1 MANTTTM
8 DRALYSCLSTAQ
20 RGLPMRPL
28 FGQILTIFLKNKHDK
43 ATQDA
48 LLKILQSLDKD
59 LIENYPH
66 SVFIAG
72 FSPEVWGGW
81 TEREIPIQ
89 SEVLKHGLHFKDTG
103 GDFLLYIKSPDK
115 ETANKIVASIIRDLF
130 AHAHDIQS
138 LELGKRPD
146 GRVMGGRYVD
156 HISNPNDPI
165 SLAEDILEGN
175 GACFGFTQKFT
186 FDWPDLN
193 SQPGEA
199 LDAVIG
205 RRPNGEII
213 SQQRSKVANAHIHRA
228 HTLDGNRDQRK
239 LLRQALP
246 YDEINKHASREEGIM
261 FVAFCNEQHR
271 FESILQSMLGDRPER
286 PLDRLMDFIQ
296 GEGGTYWYIP
306 SAKELGVAGV
316 TPGDDTYEDPH
327 WKVRSSNKYMYYNTQ
342 DYMHQMAEGLYESAD
357 QPSVRVL
364 SLLSRTFNH
373 WRDGWMK
380 GENFP
385 RLPHLK
391 DLLPVVKKEAVPDSI
406 LERKGLANFATLA
419 DLLSSPDSKIAQ
431 HTGLVRITAKE
442 LVVGAIPDFTLGR
455 GKEVVT
461 YLTEDEIMAAWLKCQ
476 LDEGAAMGHIVPNFQ
491 TLVDNGLAG
500 MIEDF
505 DKRAEEARNGGFAE
519 KASFFV
525 SASDSFKGVQAYL
538 TNWAEI
544 ARRAQVHAIGR
555 DDKDNLQDVKER
567 LERLVVG
574 PPTSFHDAVQL
585 IFSFHSCLH
594 LVGELTAFGR
604 LDQILWPFLDKDIQD
619 GTITLERAQD
629 IVDCLWIK
637 IGENAF
643 VNRAFIYDYRGY
655 GNTSVNG
662 VGGNFPQG
670 GGINQWVQQITIGG
684 YKATD
689 DEVPVGGA
697 NPVTLLCLK
706 AARRIPVNAPS
717 LSLRVYKGIEKE
729 YTDAAAQ
736 SILAGGAHPILYND
750 DKLCEGLFHSGETIT
765 RAWSRDYAADGC
777 YEPMM
782 AGASEFTFT
791 NVEPMAALEQT
802 LNQGSTYGAAG
813 PVHLRGLKQ
822 TFRSPPA
829 SKITSFEHLQEI
841 FLKQLYWL
849 VNRSYN
855 FVLSNY
861 GNYEDICP
869 SPLLSA
875 LLDGC
880 VESGR
885 DLTAGGAKFH
895 MVAPLF
901 LGVANTIDSLYAI
914 KKLVFDTESARVTL
928 SELVRCLICDWGY
941 NMIEPYQDQSLGPAN
956 AAANAVRYQELRE
969 VAMALPKWASGDRDE
984 DLNHIGTWLIEKM
997 VDMSVEAIRKPAPG
1011 LKNVLDDIYN
1021 KHEGFEWVVTPGVGT
1036 FEGFVG
1042 DGLTCGASADGRR
1055 NGMPIASDM
1064 SPVPGPQDLPPAPVH
1079 RDIYA
1084 AMDSYK
1090 SRAVEVGISSAAPVD
1105 MNIPEDFPLESLK
1118 EFIRDFSEGT
1128 VGGNMVTLTCADL
1141 DTYEKASEDPEKYN
1155 LVRVRMGGWT
1165 EFYPTMFP
1173 DYQEHQKRRQY
1184 FEVQEKDEGGDRR
1197 NERHLR
1203 RN

>member
-1 MANTTTM
+1 MVKNTM
-8 DRALYSCLSTAQ
+8 DRALRSTLGAAQ
-20 RGLPMRPL
+20 RGLPMRPH
-28 FGQILTIFLKNKHDK
+28 FGQILTIFLKNHDK
-43 ATQDA
+43 KTQES
-48 LLKILQSLDKD
+48 LLKLIQNLDQD
-59 LIENYPH
+59 LIDNYPN
-66 SVFIAG
+66 SAFIAG
-72 FSPEVWGGW
+72 FAPALWGRW
-81 TEREIPIQ
+81 VERDIPIS

-115 ETANKIVASIIRDLF
+115 ETAAKIVASIIRELF
-130 AHAHDIQS
+130 TYANDIQA

-165 SLAEDILEGN
+165 SLAEDILVDSDGPDN
-175 GACFGFTQKFT
+175 GATFGFTQKFT
-186 FDWPDLN
+186 FDWLDLN
-193 SQPGEA
+193 SQTGDG

-205 RRPNGEII
+205 RRPDGEII
-213 SQQRSKVANAHIHRA
+213 SQQRSKAVNAHIHRA
-228 HTLDGNRDQRK
+228 HTLDNNRDQRK

-246 YDEINKHASREEGIM
+246 YDESNKHASREEGIM
-261 FVAFCNEQHR
+261 FVAFCNEQQR
-271 FESILQSMLGDRPER
+271 FEDILQSMLGDRPER
-286 PLDRLMDFIQ
+286 PVDRLMDFIQ

-306 SAKELGVAGV
+306 SAGELNVTGV
-316 TPGDDTYEDPH
+316 TPGDDTCEDPH
-327 WKVRSSNKYMYYNTQ
+327 WKVRSRNGYLYYNTQ
-342 DYMHQMAEGLYESAD
+342 DYMHQMAEGYYPSGD

-391 DLLPVVKKEAVPDSI
+391 DLLDIVGKDAVPESVM
-406 LERKGLANFATLA
+406 ERKGLANFATLT
-419 DLLSSPDSKIAQ
+419 DILSSPDSKIAQ

-461 YLTEDEIMAAWLKCQ
+461 YLDEDEIMAAWLKCQ
-476 LDEGAAMGHIVPNFQ
+476 LDEGGAMGHIVPNFQ
-491 TLVDNGLAG
+491 TLVDYGLAG

-505 DKRAEEARNGGFAE
+505 NRRAEEARKEDSGAE
-519 KASFFV
+519 KVSFFV
-525 SASDSFKGVQAYL
+525 AAADSFKGMQAYL
-538 TNWAEI
+538 TNWARI
-544 ARRAQVHAIGR
+544 ASRARTQATEEDDINNMR
-555 DDKDNLQDVKER
+555 DVQER
-567 LERLVVG
+567 LERLTTE
-574 PPTSFHDAVQL
+574 PPASFHDAVQL
-585 IFSFHSCLH
+585 IFSFHAALH

-604 LDQILWPFLDKDIQD
+604 LDQILWPFLEKDLESNA
-619 GTITLERAQD
+619 ITLESAQD
-629 IVDCLWIK
+629 IIDCLWIK

-655 GNTSVNG
+655 GSTSVNG

-670 GGINQWVQQITIGG
+670 GGINQWVQQVTIGG
-684 YKATD
+684 YKPTD

-717 LSLRVYKGIEKE
+717 LSLRVYKGIDQE
-729 YTDAAAQ
+729 YVDAAAE

-750 DKLCEGLFHSGETIT
+750 DKLCEGLFRSGETIT
-765 RAWSRDYAADGC
+765 RAWSRDYSADGC

-782 AGASEFTFT
+782 SGASEFTFT

-813 PVHLRGLKQ
+813 SVHLRGLKQ

-829 SKITSFEHLQEI
+829 SKITTFAELQTI

-849 VNRSYN
+849 INRGYN

-861 GNYEDICP
+861 GNYEGICP
-869 SPLLSA
+869 SPMLSA
-875 LLDGC
+875 ILDGC

-895 MVAPLF
+895 MIAPLCI
-901 LGVANTIDSLYAI
+901 GVANTIDSLYSI
-914 KKLVFDTESARVTL
+914 KKLVFDSESARVTL
-928 SELVRCLICDWGY
+928 PELVRCLICDWGY
-941 NMIEPYQDQSLGPAN
+941 NMIEPYQDKSLGPAN

-969 VAMALPKWASGDRDE
+969 VALALPKWASGDRDSE
-984 DLNHIGTWLIEKM
+984 VNELGQWLIENM
-997 VDMSVEAIRKPAPG
+997 IQMCVDAVRKPAPG
-1011 LKNVLDDIYN
+1011 LKNVLDSIY
-1021 KHEGFEWVVTPGVGT
+1021 KKYGEDFEWVVTPGVGT

-1055 NGMPIASDM
+1055 SGMPIASDM

-1079 RDIYA
+1079 RNIYR
-1084 AMDSYK
+1084 AMESYK
-1090 SRAVEVGISSAAPVD
+1090 HSAVEIGISNAAPVD
-1105 MNIPEDFPLESLK
+1105 MNIPEDFPLDRLQQ
-1118 EFIRDFSEGT
+1118 FIRDFSDGT

-1141 DTYEKASEDPEKYN
+1141 DTYERASEDPEKYN
-1155 LVRVRMGGWT
+1155 LIRVRMGGWS

-1184 FEVQEKDEGGDRR
+1184 FEV
-1197 NERHLR
+1197 
-1203 RN
+1203 